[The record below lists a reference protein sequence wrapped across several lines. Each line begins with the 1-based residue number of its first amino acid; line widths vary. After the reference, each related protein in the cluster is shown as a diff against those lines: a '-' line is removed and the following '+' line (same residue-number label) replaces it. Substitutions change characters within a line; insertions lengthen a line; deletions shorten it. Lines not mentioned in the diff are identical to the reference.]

1 MPLDYIYRDV
11 GVSGTTGTVNRR
23 LLNVV
28 FSLEFLDRHEHIL
41 LVGPAGM
48 GKNTL
53 AQALGYYAV
62 RFVHADEFFKAIS
75 EARVDNSLARTL
87 RSFLTPDLLI
97 LDDLGLHRLTP
108 PICGVSFLNFRCGS
122 TADASSASRK

>member
-1 MPLDYIYRDV
+1 
-11 GVSGTTGTVNRR
+11 
-23 LLNVV
+23 
-28 FSLEFLDRHEHIL
+28 
-41 LVGPAGM
+41 M

-108 PICGVSFLNFRCGS
+108 QSAGFPFLTS
-122 TADASSASRK
+122 AADRPRMLLVLHENNQ